1 MGLCR
6 RVTALLLV
14 AVAGGNA
21 CAAVVEADTNHFILN
36 YTLPVKA
43 TPAKAYAAAVDIA
56 HWWSSDHTYSG
67 SSANLHIDARA
78 GGCFCEKLKGG
89 GVEHMRV
96 VLAMPG
102 KMLRLSG
109 GLGPLQSGAVNGTLT
124 FEFKSGKDGNEVV
137 VSYVISGH
145 FSGGLDKA
153 SGGVDHVL
161 GEQLQRL
168 QHLIDSGTADAAGG
182 KSPG

>member
-6 RVTALLLV
+6 WAGALLLAGV
-14 AVAGGNA
+14 AIGNTHA
-21 CAAVVEADTNHFILN
+21 SVVEADANHFILH

-67 SSANLHIDARA
+67 AAKNLHIDAKA
-78 GGCFCEKLKGG
+78 GGCWCEQVKSGS
-89 GVEHMRV
+89 VEHMRV

-102 KMLRLSG
+102 SMLRLSG

-137 VSYVISGH
+137 VSYLLSGY
-145 FSGGLDKA
+145 FSGGLDKV

-168 QHLIDSGTADAAGG
+168 QHLIDSGAADAAGG

>member
-1 MGLCR
+1 MGFYR
-6 RVTALLLV
+6 WTGALFLA
-14 AVAGGNA
+14 AVAIGNA
-21 CAAVVEADTNHFILN
+21 HAAVVQVDANHFILN
-36 YTLPVKA
+36 YTLPIKA
-43 TPAKAYAAAVDIA
+43 TPAKAYAATVDIA
-56 HWWSSDHTYSG
+56 HWWGSDHTYSG
-67 SSANLHIDARA
+67 SSSNLHMDARA
-78 GGCFCEKLKGG
+78 GGCFCEKLKAG

-96 VLAMPG
+96 VSAIPG

-124 FEFKSGKDGNEVV
+124 FEFKDGNEVV
-137 VSYVISGH
+137 VSYVVSGY
-145 FSGGLDKA
+145 FSGGLDKV

-168 QHLIDSGTADAAGG
+168 QSLIDSSSTGAAAG